1 MAEIEQEQLNAVE
14 EIVYNTNPDA
24 IFEKTYEDF
33 KKDTGLVFKIRL
45 TRPTIRDR
53 AMINSQ
59 TTRLLDG
66 AFSTLDPLYDTT
78 LTQFTILT
86 VGKDSEV
93 IDTKTNEVLKDYW
106 SIDAPISQVR
116 DNILDIIS
124 EDINKWLSTFR

>member
-53 AMINSQ
+53 ALINSQ

>member
-33 KKDTGLVFKIRL
+33 KKDTGLIFKIRL